1 MNSSTSISTRG
12 EVATAV
18 VVVLALVAVGA
29 WLFKPRKL
37 DGESRRS
44 DASAAAS
51 AQVEQAVANAVAA
64 EQAKGAA
71 VAASVQQIGVAA
83 AEAPASPQTA
93 FIGREVTW
101 LSPLLPAADSSALLA
116 AERRRLAVT
125 EGRLDEANRLYA
137 VADKDRAELLA
148 RAAKAEAAT
157 GKAFAARREADQAL
171 AEAAAANLALSRR
184 SAQQWGAIGLLIVLA
199 GFLYF
204 TGVSPAKIGRAIA
217 EIRAGSAPGD
227 AFGSVLPE
235 WMHARVQRAARL
247 AVPSTDEK

>member
-1 MNSSTSISTRG
+1 MKSTRA

-18 VVVLALVAVGA
+18 LVVLAVVAVGA

-51 AQVEQAVANAVAA
+51 ANVEQAVANAVAA
-64 EQAKGAA
+64 EQAKAA
-71 VAASVQQIGVAA
+71 TVSASVQQIGVSAA
-83 AEAPASPQTA
+83 GAPPSSQTA
-93 FIGREVTW
+93 FIGREVSW
-101 LSPLLPAADSSALLA
+101 LSPLLPSPDATAQLA

-125 EGRLDEANRLYA
+125 EGRLEEANRLYA
-137 VADKDRAELLA
+137 SADKDRAALLA
-148 RAAKAEAAT
+148 RATAAEGAT
-157 GKAFAARREADQAL
+157 TKAFAARREADQAL

-184 SAQQWGAIGLLIVLA
+184 SAQQWAAIGLLVALA

-204 TGVSPAKIGRAIA
+204 SGVSPSKIGRALA
-217 EIRAGSAPGD
+217 EIRAGTAPGD

-235 WMHARVQRAARL
+235 WMHARVQAAARL
-247 AVPSTDEK
+247 SVPSHDKSSPPS